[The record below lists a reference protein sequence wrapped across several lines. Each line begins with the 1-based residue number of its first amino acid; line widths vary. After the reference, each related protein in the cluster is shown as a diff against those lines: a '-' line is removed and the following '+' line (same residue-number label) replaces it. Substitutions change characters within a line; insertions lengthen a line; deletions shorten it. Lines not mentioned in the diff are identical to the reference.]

1 MNGSFAALRQL
12 RPSKLEKG
20 AVAKST
26 QKLKVSVRRLGLHEV
41 KRRFSA
47 PLRTSQR
54 LLCHMDKKSRE
65 APGVP
70 MKCLGCGAC
79 RMGHGA
85 ESQKGTGNLTNA
97 SDKILKTAARRT
109 LED

>member
-47 PLRTSQR
+47 ALRSSQR
-54 LLCHMDKKSRE
+54 LLCHKSRE

-70 MKCLGCGAC
+70 MSLGCGAC
-79 RMGHGA
+79 RMGQSHKKA
-85 ESQKGTGNLTNA
+85 PA
-97 SDKILKTAARRT
+97 I
-109 LED
+109 